1 MLPYRERQYRKDIDL
16 YINSNY
22 AGFQKLETIEDFFG
36 DYKKSAEKMAEAI
49 PPNSII
55 LYAILEY
62 NEHSFVSAN
71 FMLLEIPYD
80 IYLELVQ
87 KLLNRTRVFFIRGR
101 KDDND

>member
-16 YINSNY
+16 YINSSY
-22 AGFQKLETIEDFFG
+22 AGFQKLETIEDYFS
-36 DYKKSAEKMAEAI
+36 DYRKSAEKMAEVV

-62 NEHSFVSAN
+62 NEQTFISAN

-101 KDDND
+101 KDNND